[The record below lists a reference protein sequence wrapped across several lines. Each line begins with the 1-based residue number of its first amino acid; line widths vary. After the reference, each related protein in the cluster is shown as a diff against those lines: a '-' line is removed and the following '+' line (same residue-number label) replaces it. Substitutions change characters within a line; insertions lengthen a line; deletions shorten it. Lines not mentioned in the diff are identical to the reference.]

1 MSSSFSEDRLVQ
13 KTTAEYFEE
22 TLEWRSIYAYNSEKL
37 GEDGTLGRKN
47 EHEIVLTKF
56 LLPKLKELNP
66 NLPEKVYQE
75 AIDQLTASNASKT
88 LLNANRDLYDLIRDG
103 VRVEYKADDGTP
115 RTPRLKVIDFDN
127 PENNDFLVVR
137 EMWVKGIN
145 GSPYRKRPDIMGFV
159 NGLPLLFIE
168 LKKSTKNVKTAYEQ
182 NLKDYLD
189 TIPHLFFHNAL
200 CMLSN
205 GIEAR
210 VGTMVSPYEYFHE
223 WKRLDEDEAGVVHW
237 QTMLKALCDKRR
249 FLDVV
254 ENFIIF
260 DDSPSIGTIKAMA
273 ANHQFMGVNRAFQAV
288 QDRDVRKGRLGVF
301 WHTQGSGKSY
311 SMLCLSQKVH
321 RKVAGSFTFV
331 ILTDRKELD
340 DQIAKTFAGCGA
352 VGEAKAVHAS
362 SGHHLKKLLQEDHRF
377 IFTLVHKFNQ
387 DDDEPYTQRENVI
400 VIADEAHRT
409 QSGKLAENMR
419 RVLPNASFIAF
430 TGTPL
435 MKSADDQLTR
445 HIFGEYVST
454 YDFRRAIEDNA
465 TVPLF
470 YDNRGEK
477 LDLATTNLN
486 DRIAT
491 ELEKHDLDQDQ
502 DASLRRYL
510 SKDYHILTADKR
522 LDRIA
527 RDMTA
532 HYSKRW
538 ETGKAMYVALDK
550 VTCVRMY
557 DLFVKYW
564 DGEVQRQEQV
574 VEGLKAEDEALETK
588 LKDRTED
595 TRVRVLAAQAERLDA
610 EVQKL
615 EWLYSTEACVV
626 VSEEQ
631 NEVTRFKE
639 WGIDIVPHR
648 AKMKSQDLA
657 EEFKKPD
664 SPFRVVFVCAMW
676 LTGFDVPTL
685 ATLYLDKPMKGHT
698 LMQAIARANRKAK
711 GKNNGHLV
719 DYNGMLKSLRAALAT
734 YGGGSTGG
742 GGGGGGTGGDGGPT
756 KPMEELLKEF
766 VEALTACE
774 NHLKECGF
782 DLNDLV
788 KAEGFDKLALLDKD
802 NENSAVNA
810 VCRNDKTRATFE
822 VLAREVFKK
831 RKALISEPQ
840 MIGPYRHKADGI
852 DAIYKRLSENKDAAD
867 ITKIMM
873 ALRGIVSDS
882 VTHEDGRRLPGVDS
896 GKTFDISDIDFDK
909 LSREFEKMSNKNTT
923 VQSIKDAVEK
933 KLKRMIKDNPLRT
946 DFEERYRKIIKEY
959 NKETDRVT
967 IEETFAQLV
976 AFVDDLSKEDQ
987 RAVQEGLSEDH
998 LAVFDLL
1005 VETKGEL
1012 NTRSRNK
1019 VKEVAS
1025 ELLTAIKS
1033 ELSKL
1038 EHWRETRQTQA
1049 QVKRMIH
1056 DYLYSD
1062 ETGLPVDDYTPDDV
1076 STLAEV
1082 IYLHVYETYAEPPL
1096 KSVSA

>member
-13 KTTAEYFEE
+13 KTTAEYFED
-22 TLEWRSIYAYNSEKL
+22 TLEWESIYAYNSEKM
-37 GEDGTLGRKN
+37 GEGGTLGRNN

-56 LLPKLKELNP
+56 LLPKLRELNP
-66 NLPEKVYQE
+66 DLPEKVYQE
-75 AIDQLTASNASKT
+75 AVDQLTASNASKT

-103 VRVEYKADDGTP
+103 VRVEYKADDGTR

-127 PENNDFLVVR
+127 PDTNHFLVVR

-168 LKKSTKNVKTAYEQ
+168 LKKSTKNVKTAYEK

-223 WKRLDEDEAGVVHW
+223 WKRIDEDDAGVVHW

-254 ENFIIF
+254 ESFIIF
-260 DDSPSIGTIKAMA
+260 DDSPSSGTIKAMA
-273 ANHQFMGVNRAFQAV
+273 ANHQFMGVNKAFRAV

-362 SGHHLKKLLQEDHRF
+362 TGKHLKKLLQEDHRY
-377 IFTLVHKFNQ
+377 IFTLVHKFNL
-387 DDDEPYTQRENVI
+387 DDDGPYTQRENVI

-435 MKSADDQLTR
+435 MKSEDDQLTR
-445 HIFGEYVST
+445 QIFGEYVST
-454 YDFRRAIEDNA
+454 YDFRRAIEDKA

-477 LDLATTNLN
+477 LDLATSNIN
-486 DRIAT
+486 DRIAD
-491 ELEKHDLDQDQ
+491 ELEKYDLDQDQ
-502 DASLRRYL
+502 EASLSRYL
-510 SKDYHILTADKR
+510 SKDYHILTADDR

-550 VTCVRMY
+550 VTCVRMH

-564 DGEVQRQEQV
+564 DGEVKRQQKL
-574 VEGLKAEDEALETK
+574 VESMKAEGEDLKAK
-588 LKDRTED
+588 LKDEVDD
-595 TRVRVLAAQAERLDA
+595 TRVRVLAAQASRLDT
-610 EVQKL
+610 EVRKL
-615 EWLYSTEACVV
+615 EWLDSTEACVV

-648 AKMKSQDLA
+648 ARMKSQDLA
-657 EEFKKPD
+657 EEFKKPG
-664 SPFRVVFVCAMW
+664 SSFRVVFVCAMW
-676 LTGFDVPTL
+676 LTGFDVPSLSTM
-685 ATLYLDKPMKGHT
+685 YLDKPMKGHT

-734 YGGGSTGG
+734 YGGGNTGG
-742 GGGGGGTGGDGGPT
+742 AGGAEGPT

-766 VEALTACE
+766 VEALTSCGD
-774 NHLKECGF
+774 HLKECGF
-782 DLNDLV
+782 DLKDLV
-788 KAEGFDKLALLDKD
+788 KAKGFDKLALLDKA

-810 VCRNDKTRATFE
+810 VCRNDKTRVTFE

-840 MIGPYRHKADGI
+840 MIGPYRHKADGV

-873 ALRGIVSDS
+873 ALRGIISDS
-882 VTHEDGRRLPGVDS
+882 VVHEEGHRLPGEYS

-909 LSREFEKMSNKNTT
+909 LSREFEGNSNKNTT
-923 VQSIKDAVEK
+923 VQSMKDAVEK
-933 KLKRMIKDNPLRT
+933 KLKKMIKNNPLRT
-946 DFEERYRKIIKEY
+946 NFEERYREIIKEY

-967 IEETFAQLV
+967 IEETFAQLI
-976 AFVDDLSKEDQ
+976 AFVDELSMEYQ

-1005 VETKGEL
+1005 VQSKDEL
-1012 NTRSRNK
+1012 KTRSRNK
-1019 VKEVAS
+1019 VKEIAT
-1025 ELLTAIKS
+1025 ELLTAIKF

-1038 EHWRETRQTQA
+1038 DNWRETRQTQA

-1056 DYLYSD
+1056 DHLYSD
-1062 ETGLPVDDYTPDDV
+1062 KTGLPVDDYTPEDV
-1076 STLAEV
+1076 STLADV
-1082 IYLHVYETYAEPPL
+1082 IYLHVYENYVDFSW